1 VTERGLG
8 QLLKEPLVYLGKEDW
23 DLVFGATIKARLS
36 FFAMLL
42 IVLNPSNV
50 IMSQTRKIAWTSKS

>member
-1 VTERGLG
+1 VPEWGLG
-8 QLLKEPLVYLGKEDW
+8 KLLEEFLADLGEGDR
-23 DLVFGATIKARLS
+23 DLVFGATIKARLC

-50 IMSQTRKIAWTSKS
+50 ISYY